1 MSAVSYLHKLAN
13 VPDPTRLFVVKKM
26 LQGAKKLSAKPDV
39 RLPITVDILRQSIL
53 AVDATSESSYQRSLL
68 KAMYLLAY
76 FAFLRVGEFTTDPGS
91 ISTHVLMKQDVE
103 LQSTSLG
110 TSILVTMHHYK
121 HSMGRHANLR
131 IMPQPDI
138 ICPVSALRT
147 YYDVRGNVPGP
158 LFILSDG
165 LPVTRSYFATNFNI
179 ALQWANLDSR
189 YYKGHSLRIGAA
201 TTAAAMGMTDVQIQ
215 VMGRWRSNAFKRYI
229 RIPTISLT

>member
-39 RLPITVDILRQSIL
+39 RLPITVDILRQLIL

-103 LQSTSLG
+103 LQSTSL
-110 TSILVTMHHYK
+110 
-121 HSMGRHANLR
+121 GRHANLR